1 MHVGFVAGLI
11 CRVPVNHIQPVTV
24 FPVGRVFRKAFDGRA
39 DTFGIHV
46 AMLVLPAF
54 LKDYIYFGGIPSR
67 YVNSFTESG
76 CFDPVIR
83 PGGLHLVVEYNGF
96 RGFRERNPGI
106 QFTLR
111 VFRVLDGFVHLSQV
125 NGARYKHG
133 DVHDPQHFA
142 FLHECFNTH
151 AITVVSFLRE
161 NGDTAFCD
169 SADFCHHVGSSP
181 RGNRGTD
188 IGFVSSN
195 RVQRGNLVEDF
206 RVTANN
212 KRFVNDA
219 NHPAIKVSEWD

>member
-1 MHVGFVAGLI
+1 M
-11 CRVPVNHIQPVTV
+11 
-24 FPVGRVFRKAFDGRA
+24 
-39 DTFGIHV
+39 
-46 AMLVLPAF
+46 
-54 LKDYIYFGGIPSR
+54 
-67 YVNSFTESG
+67 
-76 CFDPVIR
+76 IR
-83 PGGLHLVVEYNGF
+83 PGGLHLVVEHDGF

-125 NGARYKHG
+125 NGARYKDG

-142 FLHECFNTH
+142 FLHEGFNTH

-161 NGDTAFCD
+161 NGDTAFRD

-181 RGNRGTD
+181 RGDRGTD
-188 IGFVSSN
+188 IGFVTSN

-219 NHPAIKVSEWD
+219 NHPAIKVPEWD